1 MAPSKRRQP
10 TKEPKPAKK
19 LHCRRCDGSP
29 LLTECAHSRKAQAG
43 PPPAGQNPVIDP
55 TLAVQQGPALAAQ
68 QVPMY
73 PQFQF
78 GQMNPYAFNFN
89 PPSATPAG
97 VQSYPLELQV
107 LRCISSLPGIPQCRT
122 PGSSTPPPM
131 GLRDPRLRLLL
142 HRLPELTSLL
152 QPSVAG
158 LMPSACA
165 VPEPA
170 GAVPLPDGELETSDV
185 TSQPAPSV
193 TTSPTPLVDDH
204 VDSVSQHGQK
214 RPREDSMNSSPAP
227 ASKKRAYASGA
238 KPIFDWIE
246 GVGRGARNWRLA
258 RKRPLLPEIV
268 DNARATKCYSGWV
281 HDLMSRCESISI
293 RSGCWM
299 YVAVQHP
306 SARTPF
312 THYSSPKLRAEAPAA
327 LASFH
332 KDVSMTMTS
341 LVRADRKAK
350 VESIVEAL
358 RNKARAEAAEAKTA
372 ATEQKLAL
380 ANERLEELE
389 RRLESLTVI
398 TEENELY
405 PPEDEPEED
414 DEEEFSETEE
424 PL

>member
-10 TKEPKPAKK
+10 TKEPKPAKSFTAV
-19 LHCRRCDGSP
+19 DVM
-29 LLTECAHSRKAQAG
+29 

-97 VQSYPLELQV
+97 VQSYP
-107 LRCISSLPGIPQCRT
+107 PGT
-122 PGSSTPPPM
+122 PSAPVYQFPPGYTPMSHPWLFNPASYGLAGPAPPSATAPPAGTDQSPSTVGGAP
-131 GLRDPRLRLLL
+131 
-142 HRLPELTSLL
+142 LTAQSNAYNVDLSLL
-152 QPSVAG
+152 DDDIPAPVPATQDITAPVPATQAG

-214 RPREDSMNSSPAP
+214 RPREDSMNSSPHP
-227 ASKKRAYASGA
+227 PPRNGPMHPVRSQSSTGLRE
-238 KPIFDWIE
+238 W
-246 GVGRGARNWRLA
+246 GRGARNWRLA

-281 HDLMSRCESISI
+281 HDLMSR
-293 RSGCWM
+293 
-299 YVAVQHP
+299 
-306 SARTPF
+306 
-312 THYSSPKLRAEAPAA
+312 LRAEAPAA

>member
-97 VQSYPLELQV
+97 VQSYP
-107 LRCISSLPGIPQCRT
+107 PGT
-122 PGSSTPPPM
+122 PSAPVYQFPPGYTPMSHPWLFNPASYGLAGPAPPSATAPPAGTDQSPSTVGGAP
-131 GLRDPRLRLLL
+131 
-142 HRLPELTSLL
+142 LTAQSNAYNVDLSLL
-152 QPSVAG
+152 DDDIPAPVPATQDITAPVPATQAG

-246 GVGRGARNWRLA
+246 EW
-258 RKRPLLPEIV
+258 
-268 DNARATKCYSGWV
+268 
-281 HDLMSRCESISI
+281 
-293 RSGCWM
+293 
-299 YVAVQHP
+299 VAVP
-306 SARTPF
+306 GTG
-312 THYSSPKLRAEAPAA
+312 LRAEAPAA

>member
-97 VQSYPLELQV
+97 VQSYP
-107 LRCISSLPGIPQCRT
+107 PGT
-122 PGSSTPPPM
+122 PSAPVYQFPPGYTPMSHPWLFNPASYGLAGPAPPSATAPPAGTDQSPSTVGGAP
-131 GLRDPRLRLLL
+131 
-142 HRLPELTSLL
+142 LTAQSNAYNVDLSLL
-152 QPSVAG
+152 DDDIPAPVPATQDITAPVPATQAG

-246 GVGRGARNWRLA
+246 GVGRG
-258 RKRPLLPEIV
+258 
-268 DNARATKCYSGWV
+268 
-281 HDLMSRCESISI
+281 
-293 RSGCWM
+293 
-299 YVAVQHP
+299 
-306 SARTPF
+306 
-312 THYSSPKLRAEAPAA
+312 
-327 LASFH
+327 
-332 KDVSMTMTS
+332 S
-341 LVRADRKAK
+341 LNTFK
-350 VESIVEAL
+350 VKN
-358 RNKARAEAAEAKTA
+358 NK
-372 ATEQKLAL
+372 
-380 ANERLEELE
+380 
-389 RRLESLTVI
+389 
-398 TEENELY
+398 
-405 PPEDEPEED
+405 
-414 DEEEFSETEE
+414 
-424 PL
+424 

>member
-43 PPPAGQNPVIDP
+43 AINSLPPLVRTQSSIQHSLSNKVQHSQLNKCRCTLNFNLDKQLLLEFRATPWNSKCSDTPMSHPWLFNPASYG
-55 TLAVQQGPALAAQ
+55 LAGPA
-68 QVPMY
+68 
-73 PQFQF
+73 
-78 GQMNPYAFNFN
+78 
-89 PPSATPAG
+89 PPSATAPPAG
-97 VQSYPLELQV
+97 TDQSPSTVGGAPLTAQSNAYNVDL
-107 LRCISSLPGIPQCRT
+107 
-122 PGSSTPPPM
+122 
-131 GLRDPRLRLLL
+131 
-142 HRLPELTSLL
+142 SLL
-152 QPSVAG
+152 DDDIPAPVPATQDITAPVPATQAG

-227 ASKKRAYASGA
+227 A
-238 KPIFDWIE
+238 P
-246 GVGRGARNWRLA
+246 RNG
-258 RKRPLLPEIV
+258 PMHPV
-268 DNARATKCYSGWV
+268 
-281 HDLMSRCESISI
+281 
-293 RSGCWM
+293 RSQSSTGLREW
-299 YVAVQHP
+299 VAVP
-306 SARTPF
+306 GTG
-312 THYSSPKLRAEAPAA
+312 LRAEAPAA

-405 PPEDEPEED
+405 PPRTSRRRMTKRSSLKLKNPC
-414 DEEEFSETEE
+414 SHP
-424 PL
+424 PLPQYLFPVTIEMISFILCPSFDI